1 MRKIT
6 KDAAMAF
13 RMDKPFKRDN
23 TEVRIFDT
31 ETAMYLHDHKIA
43 WCDGENIYLS
53 SCGYTTNTTKERLN
67 GIIEMCYATKSRIYQ
82 RDFVWYRDDE
92 DGNRCEFVDGE
103 LI

>member
-6 KDAAMAF
+6 KEAATAF
-13 RMDKPFKRDN
+13 RMDKPFKKDN
-23 TEVRIFDT
+23 TEVKVSQT
-31 ETAMYLHDHKIA
+31 ETAMYLHGNKIA

-67 GIIEMCYATKSRIYQ
+67 GIIEMCYATKSIIYQ
-82 RDFVWYRDDE
+82 RSFAWYRDDK
-92 DGNRCEFVDGE
+92 DVRCEFVDGE